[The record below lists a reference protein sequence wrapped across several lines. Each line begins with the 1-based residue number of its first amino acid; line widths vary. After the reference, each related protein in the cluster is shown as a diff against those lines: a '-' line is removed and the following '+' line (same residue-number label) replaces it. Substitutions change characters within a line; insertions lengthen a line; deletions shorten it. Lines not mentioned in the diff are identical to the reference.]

1 MQPVITAAQFLYT
14 YKTIFFCVLFFMSI
28 LSFSLYGID
37 KNKAQK
43 GKWRISEKTLLLSA
57 ALFGGIGAF
66 CGMHIFHHK
75 TRHWYFRL
83 FVPMF
88 MVLQI
93 AVILFVIAAG
103 KCNSSCVL

>member
-1 MQPVITAAQFLYT
+1 MQSMITAAQFLYT
-14 YKTIFFCVLFFMSI
+14 YKTPFFCILIFMSI

-37 KNKAQK
+37 KSKAQK

-66 CGMHIFHHK
+66 CGMYIFHHK
-75 TRHWYFRL
+75 TRHWYFRF

-93 AVILFVIAAG
+93 AAVLFVIAAG
-103 KCNSSCVL
+103 N